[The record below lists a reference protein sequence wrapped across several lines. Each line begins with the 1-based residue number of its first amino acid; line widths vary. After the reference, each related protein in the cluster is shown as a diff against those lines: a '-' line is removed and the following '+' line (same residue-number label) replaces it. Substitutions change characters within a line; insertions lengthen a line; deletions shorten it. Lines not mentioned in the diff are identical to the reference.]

1 MGSKDEP
8 GMLVV
13 LLGLAAALYAV
24 TWLIA
29 GPPGSWNAFASTPT
43 ALVSPMVPTPPLT
56 GSAPSCSPDLYGAV
70 HPLPRE
76 TSCD

>member
-29 GPPGSWNAFASTPT
+29 GPPGTGKP
-43 ALVSPMVPTPPLT
+43 SPARPQRLF
-56 GSAPSCSPDLYGAV
+56 
-70 HPLPRE
+70 PRW
-76 TSCD
+76 S